1 MTGLKFVLD
10 TNIVIGL
17 LKGATEADG
26 LRKSLGIELGN
37 SAVSQ
42 ITRIELL
49 SYPRLSINEEQS
61 IRAFLDACEM
71 LSLSARVEDE
81 TIAIRRSAGLK
92 LSLPRRHAFTA
103 CRS

>member
-1 MTGLKFVLD
+1 METQSPYSGRSVMTGLKFVLD

-71 LSLSARVEDE
+71 LSLSARVR
-81 TIAIRRSAGLK
+81 TKQSQFAGQ
-92 LSLPRRHAFTA
+92 RD
-103 CRS
+103 

>member
-1 MTGLKFVLD
+1 M
-10 TNIVIGL
+10 
-17 LKGATEADG
+17 A
-26 LRKSLGIELGN
+26 N

-92 LSLPRRHAFTA
+92 LPDAIVAATARVHGLSLVTLDKTLKNAFLGLGPLA
-103 CRS
+103 R